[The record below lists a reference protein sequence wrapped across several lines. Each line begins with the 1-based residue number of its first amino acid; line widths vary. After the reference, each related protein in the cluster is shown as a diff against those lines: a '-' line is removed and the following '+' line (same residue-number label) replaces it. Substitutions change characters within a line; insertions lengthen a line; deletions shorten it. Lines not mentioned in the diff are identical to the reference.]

1 MLHVSFC
8 KLRLVVPSSFAE
20 SRNLLVFS
28 ASHQSLENY
37 LVRLHLM
44 QGLDSWTPQFQFLAT
59 LHFTL
64 VKETDKCK
72 KRGRNR

>member
-44 QGLDSWTPQFQFLAT
+44 QGLDSRIPQFQF
-59 LHFTL
+59 
-64 VKETDKCK
+64 
-72 KRGRNR
+72 